1 MKSLSIFY
9 KQFMNGFTYIIPLAV
24 IGGVFL
30 NLYQTFDTQ
39 IFFYVGSTAVFLVYP
54 ILSAFIAYAISD
66 RPGFVIGLVGGA
78 LITLGQSGFI
88 GAIIIGFFAG
98 YLIKL
103 FKIVFKK
110 FPISIKG
117 LLPIFIYPLLGIIVI
132 SFFYLGMNIIMT
144 PINLFII
151 DMYDQLNFISLMMI
165 AIVLS
170 SMMVY
175 DLGGPINKLA
185 YVIGVSSIL
194 SGTPNILMTT
204 VMIAGM
210 IPPLSIALAS
220 TFFKHKFT
228 EEEQK
233 LAKLNY
239 LMGLSFISEGALSFI
254 KKDKNIFVI
263 FMIGAI
269 SSAFLTVYFNVT
281 SNIAHGGIL
290 AIFFISNWLLF
301 LLIVIGISL
310 FTAIL
315 LGIILPKIKKQ
326 DFV

>member
-220 TFFKHKFT
+220 TFFNHK
-228 EEEQK
+228 
-233 LAKLNY
+233 Y
-239 LMGLSFISEGALSFI
+239 H
-254 KKDKNIFVI
+254 KNIF
-263 FMIGAI
+263 
-269 SSAFLTVYFNVT
+269 
-281 SNIAHGGIL
+281 
-290 AIFFISNWLLF
+290 IFFN
-301 LLIVIGISL
+301 
-310 FTAIL
+310 
-315 LGIILPKIKKQ
+315 K
-326 DFV
+326 